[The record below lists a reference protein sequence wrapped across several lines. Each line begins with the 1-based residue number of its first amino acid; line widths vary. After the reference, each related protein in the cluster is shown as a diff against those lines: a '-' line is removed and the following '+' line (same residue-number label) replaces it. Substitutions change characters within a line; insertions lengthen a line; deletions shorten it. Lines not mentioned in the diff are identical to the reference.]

1 VGSSVHGARSFDG
14 QVKRSLI
21 MKSLFSGFL
30 ALGLSLGLVAH
41 AAGLP
46 KVAVTDLAYEERVSE
61 YFRVISASEKSAYRS
76 SRQESERES
85 DYSYSYRDRE
95 SVNARSESQ
104 YHSSEGFR
112 HYIDRGEL
120 RKFTADI
127 KGEILHLGSFD
138 LVQGKP
144 FTDTKNTEK
153 LYDIIGRI
161 RKGMYPGA
169 DYVLFGAINSIEFR
183 EEANPIDHTDTV
195 SHTLSL
201 ELVGEF
207 SLINTKNYQ
216 VIAAFSAMG
225 TGQDVK
231 LMSSRGG
238 RVVLNRGKV
247 MSDVSKSLGIDV
259 ARQLEEQLGLSFR
272 GGRSSSRET
281 EVDRYEQR
289 EEVIIF
295 R

>member
-1 VGSSVHGARSFDG
+1 MSIKWSARAGFCIFFAT
-14 QVKRSLI
+14 VSLAA
-21 MKSLFSGFL
+21 L
-30 ALGLSLGLVAH
+30 AAP
-41 AAGLP
+41 AAPP

-61 YFRVISASEKSAYRS
+61 YFRVVAATEKSSLRASGR
-76 SRQESERES
+76 ESERDS
-85 DYSYSYRDRE
+85 DTAYSRRS
-95 SVNARSESQ
+95 SGSLNAKSESS
-104 YHSSEGFR
+104 YYSAEGTYS
-112 HYIDRGEL
+112 YIDRGEM

-127 KGEILHLGSFD
+127 KGGLLKSGRFQ

-161 RKGMYPGA
+161 KKGMYPGA

-183 EEANPIDHTDTV
+183 QEANPIDHTNTV

-207 SLINTKNYQ
+207 SLISTKNYK
-216 VIAAFSAMG
+216 ITSAFSAMG

-231 LMSSRGG
+231 LLTTRGG

-247 MSDVSKSLGIDV
+247 ISEVSKSLGEDV
-259 ARQLEEQLGLSFR
+259 ARQVEEQLSGVSSEDNR
-272 GGRSSSRET
+272 DGSRHVHEESSRD
-281 EVDRYEQR
+281 EV
-289 EEVIIF
+289 VIF
-295 R
+295 K